1 MITFWLIGAALA
13 VAALAYV
20 LRPLLR
26 GKAGVLLS
34 RREANVSIYR
44 DQLRELE
51 ADLASGAVS
60 KADYE
65 RSRVELEARLLE
77 DVTAADTA
85 VTRSGGR
92 KAALAL
98 ALAVP
103 LVAFAV
109 YYLTGDPRGLHP
121 HQAEADAAQFEAMVE
136 RLAGKLRD
144 NPEDAEGW
152 KLLGRSYTALGRFDK
167 AVGAYAK
174 AAERSPRDAQLL
186 ADFADALAMARGSAA
201 GSPLSGEPERL
212 IERALE
218 IDPNNLKALALSGTV
233 AFERQDYA
241 KAAATWSRMLPF
253 VAADSEDARAIQG
266 NVDEARKLAGIAP
279 GPRKELV
286 EKKQV
291 EKKQVEKKQA
301 EKEQAAKGHPGV
313 RGTVQLAA
321 GLKKNVKPEDT
332 VFVFARA
339 AEGPPAPLAVL
350 RVKARE
356 LPLEFQLT
364 DAMAMAPGMTVS
376 AFPRIVVTARVA
388 KSGGVQPTPGDLQGA
403 SAAVANNA
411 AGVEVLIDTVLR

>member
-26 GKAGVLLS
+26 GKGGVLLS

-85 VTRSGGR
+85 VTRPGGR

-103 LVAFAV
+103 LVALAV
-109 YYLTGDPRGLHP
+109 YYVAGDPRGLDPRALDP
-121 HQAEADAAQFEAMVE
+121 HQAAADAVQFEAMVE

-186 ADFADALAMARGSAA
+186 ADFADALAMARG
-201 GSPLSGEPERL
+201 GSGATALSGEPEKL

-241 KAAATWSRMLPF
+241 KAAATWSRMLPL

-279 GPRKELV
+279 APLKEQG
-286 EKKQV
+286 EKKQA

-301 EKEQAAKGHPGV
+301 TKGHPGV

-321 GLKKNVKPEDT
+321 GLKKDVKPEDT

-411 AGVEVLIDTVLR
+411 SGVKVLIDSVVR